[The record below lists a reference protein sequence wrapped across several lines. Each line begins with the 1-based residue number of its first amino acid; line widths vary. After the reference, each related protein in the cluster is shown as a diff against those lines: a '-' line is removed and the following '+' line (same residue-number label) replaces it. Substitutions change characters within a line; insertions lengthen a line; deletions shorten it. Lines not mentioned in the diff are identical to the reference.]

1 MVDESVSLGWKVL
14 GAIPMDDSDRRYEAV
29 LAVHS
34 LVWEI
39 WRLQDEVKRLAT
51 GKEGLSG

>member
-14 GAIPMDDSDRRYEAV
+14 RPIPMDDSDRRYEAV

-34 LVWEI
+34 LVWET
-39 WRLQDEVKRLAT
+39 WRLQEEVKRL
-51 GKEGLSG
+51 SD